1 MDALYFFVIATVI
14 ATFGISYFVRKAIKQ
29 IAVNLEDRGKI
40 HTNMFIGTAL
50 VEIVPIVLIVFGY
63 VYLPF
68 SSIDNTLPLIIVILS
83 TALNL
88 FLIYNTT
95 NKFVRD
101 LTASNELKGALK
113 LAASLGYTLVMAIPI
128 VSVISM
134 FIPIA

>member
-40 HTNMFIGTAL
+40 QTNMFIGTAL
-50 VEIVPIVLIVFGY
+50 VEFVPIVLIVFGY

-68 SSIDNTLPLIIVILS
+68 SSIDNTIPLSIVLLS
-83 TALNL
+83 TAINQ

-95 NKFVRD
+95 NKYVKD
-101 LTASNELKGALK
+101 LNTSNQLKAALK
-113 LAASLGYTLVMAIPI
+113 LTASLGYTLVMAIPI

-134 FIPIA
+134 FLPN